1 LSSSSVALE
10 DARLLQ
16 RVRRGDPE
24 GVEQLWDGAK
34 DDLWSVCVAMTPDG
48 DRALDLLRDL
58 YDGLW
63 SETRAWR
70 VDAAICCLVAAYAWR
85 RLQAVLQ
92 LEPLA
97 GIDRGVSSTLQV
109 PGADAI
115 AARLAAI
122 PGSTR
127 LVYLLDLFF
136 ACPADELARLT
147 ALQEDALRDA
157 RADATFRMLGA
168 R

>member
-1 LSSSSVALE
+1 MSRSVSLE
-10 DARLLQ
+10 DAKLLH
-16 RVRRGDPE
+16 RVRRGEP
-24 GVEQLWDGAK
+24 DGIERVWQDAK
-34 DDLWSVCVAMTPDG
+34 DDLWSVCVAMAD
-48 DRALDLLRDL
+48 DESEALGLLRDL

-63 SETRAWR
+63 NETRGWR
-70 VDAAICCLVAAYAWR
+70 ADVAICCLIAAYAWR
-85 RLQAVLQ
+85 RLQTLLQ
-92 LEPLA
+92 LPPIG
-97 GIDRGVSSTLQV
+97 GIDRSVSSTLEV
-109 PGADAI
+109 PAADAV

-122 PGSTR
+122 PGPAR

-136 ACPADELARLT
+136 GCPADELARLT